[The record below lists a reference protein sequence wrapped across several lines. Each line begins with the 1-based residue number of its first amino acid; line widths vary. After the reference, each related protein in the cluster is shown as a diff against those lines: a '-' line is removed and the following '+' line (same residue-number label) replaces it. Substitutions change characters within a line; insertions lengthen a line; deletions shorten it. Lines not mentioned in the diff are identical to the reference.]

1 MPCEEIAKVL
11 STTCKRIKI
20 TEEADFSWYLDN
32 LYASHQHA
40 MVVLSD
46 TAKNAAQF

>member
-11 STTCKRIKI
+11 ITTCKRIEI
-20 TEEADFSWYLDN
+20 TEVADFSWYLDN

-40 MVVLSD
+40 MAVLLD
-46 TAKNAAQF
+46 TAKKAAQF